1 MTAVPSFPHYLVTL
15 FLSKVIFFFLVFLIF
30 FPTGRLSSWCR
41 SQMDL
46 EFLLWSSLRLPQ
58 SVPSLSSW
66 FQFHI
71 HFSPSNAF
79 LTSCHLSSLVLSVV
93 LGFFSVE
100 LSFFPPKQFSHV
112 TFLFCLFLSVFHL
125 MFCLHLIGRQF
136 SYKETKL
143 VPASSWKPLMTWQLS
158 SSYKQSAQQ
167 PSVYLF
173 NSKHFSLAIFLNEKW
188 RMLTLEQ
195 AFYLIPKYSSQ
206 ENVCLEY
213 DSSSSRIAFYLRL
226 CCHCF
231 KVFPP
236 VDK

>member
-1 MTAVPSFPHYLVTL
+1 MSFTNGSGISSLILTPPTPICS
-15 FLSKVIFFFLVFLIF
+15 FSVFLI
-30 FPTGRLSSWCR
+30 
-41 SQMDL
+41 
-46 EFLLWSSLRLPQ
+46 
-58 SVPSLSSW
+58 SVPYSFLPFKCFS
-66 FQFHI
+66 
-71 HFSPSNAF
+71 HFLPSFTARPF
-79 LTSCHLSSLVLSVV
+79 SC
-93 LGFFSVE
+93 LGFLFCGA
-100 LSFFPPKQFSHV
+100 LIFPPKQFSHV

-143 VPASSWKPLMTWQLS
+143 VPASSWKPLMTWQPS
-158 SSYKQSAQQ
+158 SSYKHSPQQ

-195 AFYLIPKYSSQ
+195 AFCLTPKYSSQ
-206 ENVCLEY
+206 ENVFLEY
-213 DSSSSRIAFYLRL
+213 NSSSSRLAFYLRL